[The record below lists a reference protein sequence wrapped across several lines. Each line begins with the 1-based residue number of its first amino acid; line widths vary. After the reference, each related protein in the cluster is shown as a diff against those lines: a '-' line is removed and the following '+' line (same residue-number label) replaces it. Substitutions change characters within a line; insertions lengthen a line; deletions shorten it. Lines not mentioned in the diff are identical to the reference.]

1 MKKKMVIRGK
11 SVYDS
16 SMDTSSLALPPT
28 LPGEDLDGSLEADV
42 GRVEAMVPQM
52 AAAARAAQVDA
63 RARIATLHARIA
75 QDVAALRKSE
85 ACVPSSR

>member
-1 MKKKMVIRGK
+1 MVIRGK
-11 SVYDS
+11 SVYNFL
-16 SMDTSSLALPPT
+16 MDTSSLAPPLT
-28 LPGEDLDGSLEADV
+28 LPDEDLADSLEADV

-52 AAAARAAQVDA
+52 AAAAQAAQVDA
-63 RARIATLHARIA
+63 RARIAALHARIA